1 MFALQG
7 DMLCSGPDTHWSLCF
22 ESLTVLVK
30 ITADDHCA
38 EARAV
43 LSTELTGG
51 GRGRALGVRS
61 DWWLVSTLTAPH
73 SVEPLTELQHSSDN
87 HQASTPGRA
96 ESGDTGDR
104 EREGPARPAGRRRVL
119 SVWASNAALLVSAE
133 SGARP
138 QSRPRGVDNGVA
150 GAVRLS
156 PGLTPES
163 LRGRQLLSLSL
174 ARTRRMRCSQ
184 S

>member
-61 DWWLVSTLTAPH
+61 DWGLVSTLTAPH

-87 HQASTPGRA
+87 HQASRPGRA
-96 ESGDTGDR
+96 GDGDTGDR
-104 EREGPARPAGRRRVL
+104 ERGTSQASRAAPRAVSLGIKCGTFSVGRVRGPATVTAAWSGQWCRRGRETLTRSDTRVTTRPPASL
-119 SVWASNAALLVSAE
+119 S
-133 SGARP
+133 
-138 QSRPRGVDNGVA
+138 
-150 GAVRLS
+150 LS
-156 PGLTPES
+156 PGP
-163 LRGRQLLSLSL
+163 GG
-174 ARTRRMRCSQ
+174 
-184 S
+184 

>member
-1 MFALQG
+1 MEEGAGAGGAGRIPGNPKSGLGAKLGMNGLVNAMFALQG

-43 LSTELTGG
+43 LSTELAGG
-51 GRGRALGVRS
+51 GRGRALGVRT

-96 ESGDTGDR
+96 GDGDTGDR
-104 EREGPARPAGRRRVL
+104 ERDQPGQPGG
-119 SVWASNAALLVSAE
+119 AACCQ
-133 SGARP
+133 SGH
-138 QSRPRGVDNGVA
+138 Q
-150 GAVRLS
+150 
-156 PGLTPES
+156 
-163 LRGRQLLSLSL
+163 
-174 ARTRRMRCSQ
+174 MRHF
-184 S
+184 